1 MGDWL
6 LSLLDWKVHGPL
18 GAAVVAILYAGRQ
31 HMKRDARSF
40 EHLETRLKVLETD
53 RVVQADVKR
62 LEDQMG
68 AGFTEVR
75 ASTNKILEILA
86 TKT

>member
-31 HMKRDARSF
+31 HMRKDARGF
-40 EHLETRLKVLETD
+40 EHIDTRLKALETD

-62 LEDQMG
+62 LEDQMS

-75 ASTNKILEILA
+75 KSTQTILEILA